1 MKHVTIEDIHQFVEE
16 LEKIGELKRI
26 TVEVDT
32 NLEIA
37 EILRRVGYTKGPALL
52 FENVKGHDCLLYT
65 SPSPRA

>member
-1 MKHVTIEDIHQFVEE
+1 MMKHVTIEDMHQFVEE

-26 TVEVDT
+26 TEEVDT

-52 FENVKGHDCLLYT
+52 FENVNPKPKNELC
-65 SPSPRA
+65 SRKP